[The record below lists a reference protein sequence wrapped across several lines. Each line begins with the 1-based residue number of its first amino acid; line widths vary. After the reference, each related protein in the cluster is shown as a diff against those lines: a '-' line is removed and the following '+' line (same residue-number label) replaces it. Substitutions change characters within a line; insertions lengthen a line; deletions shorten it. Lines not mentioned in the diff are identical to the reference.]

1 MAASRKKS
9 SSSSS
14 TDGLEC
20 PACGRAHDSDVRFC
34 RDCGMPLVIGGEL
47 SEEPAASDAHERAR
61 KIRPEYTHGE
71 LVRVAGARHQA
82 EAEFI
87 QNLLL
92 EEGIPSIFRRSIGFD
107 VPDFLAAGWRD
118 VLVPESGAEAAR
130 DVLTEADIAPAA
142 GSREGPRVSRLVLWI
157 VVGLLI
163 GAALLWLALGS
174 PR

>member
-1 MAASRKKS
+1 
-9 SSSSS
+9 
-14 TDGLEC
+14 
-20 PACGRAHDSDVRFC
+20 
-34 RDCGMPLVIGGEL
+34 MPLVIGGEL
-47 SEEPAASDAHERAR
+47 GEEPAASEAHERAR
-61 KIRPEYTHGE
+61 KIRPEYTRGE

-130 DVLTEADIAPAA
+130 QVLTSAQIAPAQP
-142 GSREGPRVSRLVLWI
+142 REAPARVSRILLWM
-157 VVGLLI
+157 VVGLLV
-163 GAALLWLALGS
+163 GAVLLWLALGS

>member
-1 MAASRKKS
+1 
-9 SSSSS
+9 
-14 TDGLEC
+14 
-20 PACGRAHDSDVRFC
+20 
-34 RDCGMPLVIGGEL
+34 MPLVLGGEL
-47 SEEPAASDAHERAR
+47 SEEPAASEAHERAR
-61 KIRPEYTHGE
+61 KIRPEYTRGE

-118 VLVPESGAEAAR
+118 VLVPESGAQAAR
-130 DVLTEADIAPAA
+130 EVLTEAQIAPALPRQA
-142 GSREGPRVSRLVLWI
+142 PARVSRLALWI

>member
-1 MAASRKKS
+1 
-9 SSSSS
+9 
-14 TDGLEC
+14 
-20 PACGRAHDSDVRFC
+20 
-34 RDCGMPLVIGGEL
+34 MPLVIGDEL
-47 SEEPAASDAHERAR
+47 GEEPAASDAHERAR
-61 KIRPEYTHGE
+61 KIRPEYTRGE
-71 LVRVAGARHQA
+71 LVRVAGAQHQA

-92 EEGIPSIFRRSIGFD
+92 EEGIPSVFRRSIGSD

-130 DVLTEADIAPAA
+130 EVLTEAEIARPLP
-142 GSREGPRVSRLVLWI
+142 PRAPPTASRLLLWM
-157 VVGLLI
+157 VVGLLV

>member
-1 MAASRKKS
+1 
-9 SSSSS
+9 
-14 TDGLEC
+14 
-20 PACGRAHDSDVRFC
+20 
-34 RDCGMPLVIGGEL
+34 MPLVLGGEL
-47 SEEPAASDAHERAR
+47 SEEPAASEAHERAR
-61 KIRPEYTHGE
+61 KIRPEYTRGE

-92 EEGIPSIFRRSIGFD
+92 EEGIPSISRRSAGFD

-130 DVLTEADIAPAA
+130 EVLTEAEIEPALPRQAPA
-142 GSREGPRVSRLVLWI
+142 RVSRLVLWI